1 MVPVDGSAPATVYP
15 QRRATPANDPRLTSP
30 RLTRPKSFDPLKC
43 RALFRPK
50 PPRTWRRADYH
61 RTRTGLRSNG
71 PSTSSRRR
79 AIRSEVVLGDGVQ
92 SREDVPGH
100 RLAFECGDGLLN
112 ALLADGGVLGDQA
125 WYSPFFRPST
135 SFGLASTPTRSTCDL
150 AGVAPGR
157 PACRACPRI
166 PVRCGSRPRNR
177 VRGWIEFRGDH
188 EILVHNFDAEVPG
201 RGPVS
206 PGWPWRPPAGWSRG
220 GCSAPDG
227 HLTTVD
233 VPAPLSPI
241 NAVTSPART

>member
-1 MVPVDGSAPATVYP
+1 MVPDDGSAPATVYP

-166 PVRCGSRPRNR
+166 PLRCGSRPRNR
-177 VRGWIEFRGDH
+177 FAAGSSSGATTRSWYTISMPRCRAVVRS
-188 EILVHNFDAEVPG
+188 VQVG
-201 RGPVS
+201 RGAVQQ
-206 PGWPWRPPAGWSRG
+206 
-220 GCSAPDG
+220 DG
-227 HLTTVD
+227 PEVA
-233 VPAPLSPI
+233 APL
-241 NAVTSPART
+241 RTGT